1 MKVNVTKDG
10 KQTEYNVID
19 SWDDVTL
26 EKWAELIK
34 GTNSGQT
41 EAQNAVHTIQTL
53 SSIPEDI
60 IKQLNLTDV
69 AKLVGKLAEI
79 QKDKKGNLKHR
90 IKIDNVEYGFHPN
103 LEEITL
109 GEWADIETYIQDN
122 MTENLHKIMAVLY
135 RPILETD
142 GNFYTIERYETKSK
156 QMREQ
161 KFKQMKAS
169 EVESALLFFW
179 TLGSELLNLLP
190 WYLTEKLKN
199 QTNKS
204 LQEETPTRN
213 LVNDGDGSE

>member
-26 EKWAELIK
+26 EKWAELIR
-34 GTNSGQT
+34 GTSSGQT

-53 SSIPEDI
+53 SSIPENI
-60 IKQLNLTDV
+60 IKELNLTDV

-79 QKDKKGNLKHR
+79 QQDKQSNLKHR
-90 IKIDNVEYGFHPN
+90 IKIDDVEYGFHPN

-122 MTENLHKIMAVLY
+122 MTDNLHKIMAVLY

-199 QTNKS
+199 QTSKS
-204 LQEETPTRN
+204 LQEETMTRS
-213 LVNDGDGSE
+213 LVDDGVGSE